1 MELSLQIKRLIRRY
15 EPVETEGLTVYPILT
30 DEWEE
35 FQAAK
40 PAIEFMQQSL
50 PVALIGMPLL
60 SAMYQLD
67 IQSLMETGEVVGLY
81 QRALQFLALS
91 LRLGT
96 GLEMKDRLRLF
107 RTCVDPKEPAK
118 LLHISFRDSDG
129 SEREITPVMFSKLR
143 YILAEQNG
151 LKIPSEDA
159 NPELVQA
166 ERDMAEANS
175 PALDYNF
182 DTLRTA
188 IAVFTH
194 SDESEIDSWPV
205 KKFLDRYAAC
215 ERIMQYMVCG
225 MAEAQGGKWKD
236 GNPCPSAFF
245 NRLKTS
251 SSALMPI
258 GEFAGGEAAKAVAK
272 SMQ

>member
-1 MELSLQIKRLIRRY
+1 MELSLQIKKLIRRY
-15 EPVETEGLTVYPILT
+15 EPVETEGLIFYPILT
-30 DEWEE
+30 DEWDE

-60 SAMYQLD
+60 SAFFKLD
-67 IQSLMETGEVVGLY
+67 IQSILETGEVVGLY
-81 QRALQFLALS
+81 QRTLMFLAMS

-96 GLEMKDRLRLF
+96 ELEMQERLRLF
-107 RTCVDPKEPAK
+107 RTHIDPKDPK
-118 LLHISFRDSDG
+118 RLSHISFK
-129 SEREITPVMFSKLR
+129 SESGEEKTITPVMFSRLR
-143 YILAEQNG
+143 VILAEQNG

-175 PALDYNF
+175 PALDYKF

-188 IAVFTH
+188 IAVFSH
-194 SDESEIDSWPV
+194 CDESDIDTWPV
-205 KKFLDRYAAC
+205 KKFIDRYAAC
-215 ERIMQYMVCG
+215 ERIMQYLLCG
-225 MAEAQGGKWKD
+225 FAETQGGKWKG

-245 NRLKTS
+245 NRLKTT

-258 GEFAGGEAAKAVAK
+258 GEFAGGEAAKAV
-272 SMQ
+272 MRGM